1 LGDVWQGFLFWG
13 KREIYQ
19 VDGVN
24 RVTNKSRAIK
34 GAEFFL
40 RYYKLGNIYKNILIK
55 DYTL

>member
-34 GAEFFL
+34 GAKFL
-40 RYYKLGNIYKNILIK
+40 LKYYKLGNIYKNIFLK
-55 DYTL
+55 VYK